1 VRLKKSVKKISE
13 SYKASIG
20 FIPLKDLLNII
31 YDKYFEY
38 LDKVKCGDSECVGI
52 HDSII
57 EIMCSVPVDK
67 RKYFLGEILRSL
79 LLWTLKNDESWY
91 KKEKIKDLM
100 GIVDEIVQF
109 DRLRGYY
116 NKIEKFKKTGDIRYL
131 DMIQKNVKENM
142 DDMTRDI
149 KSNNDVIRILL
160 DVLNGERNEIELY
173 RSDEEL
179 EYLKDFK
186 DLYNMFVENV
196 YGEERIKPGIGDNEY
211 IKALLMDSLS
221 GLLFSK
227 DDNLYFNLESETY
240 QCIIKAVKEGV

>member
-1 VRLKKSVKKISE
+1 LKKSVKKISE
-13 SYKASIG
+13 SYNASIG
-20 FIPLKDLLNII
+20 FIPLKDLLSIV

-109 DRLRGYY
+109 DRL
-116 NKIEKFKKTGDIRYL
+116 FKKTGDIRYL

>member
-1 VRLKKSVKKISE
+1 
-13 SYKASIG
+13 
-20 FIPLKDLLNII
+20 
-31 YDKYFEY
+31 
-38 LDKVKCGDSECVGI
+38 
-52 HDSII
+52 
-57 EIMCSVPVDK
+57 
-67 RKYFLGEILRSL
+67 
-79 LLWTLKNDESWY
+79 LKNDESWY

-160 DVLNGERNEIELY
+160 DVLNVERNEIELY

-211 IKALLMDSLS
+211 IKALLMDTLS

>member
-1 VRLKKSVKKISE
+1 
-13 SYKASIG
+13 
-20 FIPLKDLLNII
+20 
-31 YDKYFEY
+31 
-38 LDKVKCGDSECVGI
+38 
-52 HDSII
+52 
-57 EIMCSVPVDK
+57 
-67 RKYFLGEILRSL
+67 
-79 LLWTLKNDESWY
+79 
-91 KKEKIKDLM
+91 
-100 GIVDEIVQF
+100 
-109 DRLRGYY
+109 
-116 NKIEKFKKTGDIRYL
+116 
-131 DMIQKNVKENM
+131 
-142 DDMTRDI
+142 
-149 KSNNDVIRILL
+149 
-160 DVLNGERNEIELY
+160 LNGERNEIELY

>member
-1 VRLKKSVKKISE
+1 MKRSVKKISE

-20 FIPLKDLLNII
+20 FIPLKDLLNIV

-38 LDKVKCGDSECVGI
+38 LDRVKYGDSECVGI

-67 RKYFLGEILRSL
+67 RKYFLGEIYMSL
-79 LLWTLKNDESWY
+79 LLWTYKNDESWY

-100 GIVDEIVQF
+100 GIVDEIMQF

-116 NKIEKFKKTGDIRYL
+116 NNIEKFKKTGDMRYL
-131 DMIQKNVKENM
+131 DMIQENVKENM
-142 DDMTRDI
+142 GDMTRDI
-149 KSNNDVIRILL
+149 KSNIDVIRILL
-160 DVLNGERNEIELY
+160 DVLNGERGEIELY

-186 DLYNMFVENV
+186 DLYNIFVENV

-227 DDNLYFNLESETY
+227 DDNLYFNLESEAY